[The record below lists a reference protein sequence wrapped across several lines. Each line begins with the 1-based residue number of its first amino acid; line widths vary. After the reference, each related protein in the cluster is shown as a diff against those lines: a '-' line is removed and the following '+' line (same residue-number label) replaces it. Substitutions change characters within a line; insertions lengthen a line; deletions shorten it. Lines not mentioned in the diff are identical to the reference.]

1 MSNNCYS
8 CGFFD
13 SLDSIKSSISHE
25 LFALVA
31 PQLVPL
37 LGKAFVLWVVWQG
50 IQIMIQPG
58 SFRDR
63 SVLVAKRLFILP
75 LVAVLLRPASSSGVP
90 LVFDWLLLPAEHIAL
105 NWSAA
110 VASLAATAPPAEA
123 ASGYGKLASIVER
136 QVFDVLDVCG
146 KIIEMGK
153 QSSVIPLS
161 SDFLLALVACV
172 ILIFPYLFI
181 VSLFAALMVE
191 TIWTWFAVGML
202 SPLLI
207 VCAAFDALRP
217 LATAALRLLAAA
229 ALTVVLA
236 ASALTFTM
244 STTSVY
250 VAKATKLVL
259 DAQPDSQEKQRKID
273 ELCSGWF
280 GGEEAVKKCLDAM
293 NEKESDIYKF
303 LFSGDFYMLFIIG
316 FACVLLL
323 IKAKSFA
330 NAIAGAND
338 GSGPAAATIAGV
350 QAGLGAGLA
359 VVRSAGGRLRAGLGA
374 GLGAFG
380 GGGGGG
386 DGGGDRPGQDLANQF
401 IRDRDDG

>member
-37 LGKAFVLWVVWQG
+37 LGKMFIIWIVFQG
-50 IQIMIQPG
+50 VQIMIQPS

-63 SVLVAKRLFILP
+63 SILVAKQLFILP
-75 LVAVLLRPASSSGVP
+75 LIAVLLRPASSSGVP
-90 LVFDWLLLPAEHIAL
+90 LIFDWLLMPAERMAL
-105 NWSAA
+105 SWSAA
-110 VASLAATAPPAEA
+110 VASLASSAPPVEA

-136 QVFDVLDVCG
+136 QIFDVLDVCSN
-146 KIIEMGK
+146 IIRMAK
-153 QSSVIPLS
+153 NSSVIPLN
-161 SDFLLALVACV
+161 SDFVLALVACV

-181 VSLFAALMVE
+181 ISLFAATMVE

-207 VCAAFDALRP
+207 VCAAFHALRP
-217 LATAALRLLAAA
+217 FATAALRLLAAA
-229 ALTVVLA
+229 ALTIILS
-236 ASALTFTM
+236 ASVLTFTM
-244 STTSVY
+244 STTNTY

-259 DAQPDSQEKQRKID
+259 DAQPDSEAKKKQID
-273 ELCSGWF
+273 EICSGW
-280 GGEEAVKKCLDAM
+280 GEEAVNKCLEAM
-293 NEKESDIYKF
+293 RGQESDIYKF

-323 IKAKSFA
+323 IKSKSYA
-330 NAIAGAND
+330 NAIAAAND

-359 VVRSAGGRLRAGLGA
+359 VVGSAGGRLRAGIGA
-374 GLGAFG
+374 GLGGAFG
-380 GGGGGG
+380 GGGGAGG
-386 DGGGDRPGQDLANQF
+386 GGGDRPGMDLANQF
-401 IRDRDDG
+401 IRDRDGES